1 MEKNNYG
8 ASEPISLS
16 VIGAKIAAL
25 VGKKALAAGGKA
37 LLKGGG
43 KAVLKGGGKKLLKKG
58 GEKVVKEGGKKLFK
72 KSAEEIAKKGKQK
85 LIKKAGKEF
94 VKSDKGKQLAK
105 NARKSKVE
113 GKLKQRAEDYVSGNA
128 QAIDKVKDA
137 YSQGKNKISQGV
149 EKLADKTGK
158 SYDDTMDMVKSKATQ
173 AGMAGVNAIQ
183 SKKQQETPADV
194 SSFVS
199 SEDVN
204 ITQENG
210 EKEVALSGYANPQGP
225 SAYFNKNAGPSMRQG
240 FKYDNTGACLPLQA
254 KSKTTSGDLKTNK
267 PIFSSLDKKNI
278 MVNSGASSSLASLSG
293 SNIKTTKKRN
303 PFEYLKGFDAN
314 VNIRGFKVNIGQAAQ
329 IAGLLGKGALTAGKK
344 FGDYTKKRKQLK
356 NTKAS
361 STTPKNRP
369 ALAASNEKKFSNIA
383 QNNTG
388 GFNYLTKGFK
398 PGGKVSDQDASIFK
412 QNKNK

>member
-8 ASEPISLS
+8 ASEPISLA
-16 VIGAKIAAL
+16 VIGAKLGAL

-37 LLKGGG
+37 L
-43 KAVLKGGGKKLLKKG
+43 LKGGGKKLLKKG

-72 KSAEEIAKKGKQK
+72 KSAEKIAKKGKEK

-94 VKSDKGKQLAK
+94 IKSDKGKQLAK

-113 GKLKQRAEDYVSGNA
+113 GKINQFKESKLGLKVDELGMKAKNFSQNYQNDNLTS
-128 QAIDKVKDA
+128 VK
-137 YSQGKNKISQGV
+137 KI
-149 EKLADKTGK
+149 ADKTGM
-158 SYDDTMDMVKSKATQ
+158 SYDDTLENAKNLAGKAGT
-173 AGMAGVNAIQ
+173 AGINAIQ
-183 SKKQQETPADV
+183 SRKQQETPADA

-199 SEDVN
+199 SADEK
-204 ITQENG
+204 ITQESG

-278 MVNSGASSSLASLSG
+278 MVNNGASSSLASLSG